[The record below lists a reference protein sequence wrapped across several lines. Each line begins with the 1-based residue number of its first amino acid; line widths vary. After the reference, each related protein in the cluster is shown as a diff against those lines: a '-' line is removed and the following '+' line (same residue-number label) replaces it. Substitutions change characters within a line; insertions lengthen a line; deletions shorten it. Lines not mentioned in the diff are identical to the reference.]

1 MNRIY
6 QIGILSVIALCFASC
21 GEMSIDKKLNYGI
34 VKRGSTI
41 YQGYVID
48 GKRQGNG
55 KMRDSIGNIY
65 EGTWRNDT
73 LISGTCTDSIG
84 NRYIGF
90 FNQDAQPQG
99 YGVYQSKD
107 GTYYEGN
114 WINGK
119 RDGFGVAIAAN
130 NELKV
135 GEWHHGHFHG
145 ERLNYTNNRIYG
157 IDISKHQHVIGKKHY
172 GIKWHQLRIVGLGKI
187 SKKKV
192 TGRIDYPISF
202 IYLKST
208 EGKSL
213 QNSYYKKDY
222 RDAKAAGFK
231 VGSYHFFTTKT
242 PAAQQA
248 HNFLKNSAVKKGDF
262 PPVLDVEPLPSQIH
276 RMGGTKALFN
286 AVRTWL
292 RIVEKVTGRRPI
304 LYISQIFVNRYL
316 PEAPDLKAK
325 YRVWI
330 ARYGEYKPDVKL
342 VYWQLSPDG
351 RVKGIHGL
359 VDINVFNGYQNEFD
373 KFCNEL
379 R

>member
-1 MNRIY
+1 
-6 QIGILSVIALCFASC
+6 
-21 GEMSIDKKLNYGI
+21 MSIDKKLNYGI

-48 GKRQGNG
+48 GMRQGNG

-90 FNQDAQPQG
+90 FNQDAQLQG

-119 RDGFGVAIAAN
+119 RDGFGVAITAN

-157 IDISKHQHVIGKKHY
+157 IDISKYQHVIGKKHY

-213 QNSYYKKDY
+213 QNPYYKKDY

-248 HNFLKNSAVKKGDF
+248 HNFLKNSSVKKGDF

>member
-41 YQGYVID
+41 YQGNMID

-145 ERLNYTNNRIYG
+145 ERLNYTNNRIH
-157 IDISKHQHVIGKKHY
+157 DHCF
-172 GIKWHQLRIVGLGKI
+172 
-187 SKKKV
+187 
-192 TGRIDYPISF
+192 SF
-202 IYLKST
+202 
-208 EGKSL
+208 
-213 QNSYYKKDY
+213 
-222 RDAKAAGFK
+222 
-231 VGSYHFFTTKT
+231 
-242 PAAQQA
+242 
-248 HNFLKNSAVKKGDF
+248 
-262 PPVLDVEPLPSQIH
+262 
-276 RMGGTKALFN
+276 
-286 AVRTWL
+286 
-292 RIVEKVTGRRPI
+292 
-304 LYISQIFVNRYL
+304 
-316 PEAPDLKAK
+316 
-325 YRVWI
+325 
-330 ARYGEYKPDVKL
+330 
-342 VYWQLSPDG
+342 
-351 RVKGIHGL
+351 
-359 VDINVFNGYQNEFD
+359 
-373 KFCNEL
+373 
-379 R
+379 